1 LNLQGGRCC
10 FPDCHVRGTA
20 VSYAPRLPALTHKK
34 TALTSPDAPVAA
46 HTTAPRIIPR
56 SEHTIS
62 RSQISPNAL
71 RVLYRLRE
79 GGFQAFLV
87 GGCVRDL
94 LLGIEPK
101 DFDVATDALPED
113 VKKLF
118 RNCRLIGRRFR
129 LAHVFFGRETIEVA
143 TFRAAAAP
151 GQGDEPL
158 PDSESED
165 NESVGPETAAE
176 LEAELAA
183 ELDDD
188 ADGEEGDDLEDTVTL
203 LPDADLAA
211 DLANEAREAED
222 AEEPSH
228 DSTMVLP
235 APPPLSDYARAKSA
249 SVVSSRSEAA
259 EAAAAAASGGNEPRS
274 SAAGPAAEQGG
285 EVSAEPSSDPHY
297 LAKGTPSGGE
307 PGAATAGVS
316 AETPAARGNVSTET
330 APGAGGPYRD
340 RFEPRQGGGNRAE
353 RGRRGDR
360 RDRRDRF
367 DEETDA
373 ERVLDT
379 EGRILRDNVYGNID
393 EDVWRR
399 DFTANSLY
407 YNIADF
413 SLWDYVGGA
422 EDVAARRL
430 RLIGDPETRYR
441 EDPVRMLRAARFE
454 AKLNFTLDEATA
466 EPIPRLR
473 GLLTNVPPARLF
485 DETLKL
491 FLSGHGVRSLEVL
504 RRRGLLE
511 VLLPAT
517 AQYLDKHPGGLVE
530 KVLISGLRNT
540 DERALAG
547 KPVTPTY
554 LFALLLYG
562 PIAREIESSPPQH
575 WHELHTILEAC
586 DRAVREAQT
595 HMSIPRRFS
604 LGLREMFALQ
614 PRLEHP
620 RGRRALR
627 VLEHPRF
634 RAAFDLLLLRAE
646 HGLASPDMAK
656 WWTRIQEVSSEE
668 RARMADEM
676 NPSGG
681 PPRSGGGGGAGG
693 AGRRGPRRRRRR
705 GRGGGSSSNAN

>member
-1 LNLQGGRCC
+1 M
-10 FPDCHVRGTA
+10 A
-20 VSYAPRLPALTHKK
+20 AP
-34 TALTSPDAPVAA
+34 APV
-46 HTTAPRIIPR
+46 PRIIPR

-62 RSQISPNAL
+62 RSHISPNAL

-94 LLGIEPK
+94 LIGMEPK

-151 GQGDEPL
+151 EPGEDAL
-158 PDSESED
+158 PDAEGED
-165 NESVGPETAAE
+165 ADATPLGSAE
-176 LEAELAA
+176 DFEAEIAA

-188 ADGEEGDDLEDTVTL
+188 DAEEGDEDEEGDDLDDTVTL

-211 DLANEAREAED
+211 DIANDELEAAGRTAV
-222 AEEPSH
+222 
-228 DSTMVLP
+228 MP
-235 APPPLSDYARAKSA
+235 APPAAHVEDLLAAHADANASTLEMPAITGAPGSAPPADYAARVGREASA
-249 SVVSSRSEAA
+249 RTDSDSR
-259 EAAAAAASGGNEPRS
+259 N
-274 SAAGPAAEQGG
+274 
-285 EVSAEPSSDPHY
+285 
-297 LAKGTPSGGE
+297 
-307 PGAATAGVS
+307 
-316 AETPAARGNVSTET
+316 
-330 APGAGGPYRD
+330 AGGGGRRD
-340 RFEPRQGGGNRAE
+340 RN
-353 RGRRGDR
+353 
-360 RDRRDRF
+360 RRDRF
-367 DEETDA
+367 DEEADT

-379 EGRILRDNVYGNID
+379 HGRILRDNVYGNID

-422 EDVAARRL
+422 EDIAARRL
-430 RLIGDPETRYR
+430 KLIGDPETRFR
-441 EDPVRMLRAARFE
+441 EDPVRMLRGARFE
-454 AKLNFTLDEATA
+454 AKLNFDIDGPTA
-466 EPIPRLR
+466 DAIQQLR
-473 GLLTNVPPARLF
+473 GLLVSVPPARLF

-517 AQYLDKHPGGLVE
+517 ASYLDKHPGGLVE
-530 KVLISGLRNT
+530 KVLVAGLRNT

-562 PIAREIESSPPQH
+562 PIAREIESSPPQQ

-586 DRAVREAQT
+586 DRAVREAQK

-634 RAAFDLLLLRAE
+634 RAAYDLLLLRAD
-646 HGLASPDMAK
+646 HGLASPETAK
-656 WWTRIQEVSSEE
+656 WWTRIQEVSAEE

-676 NPSGG
+676 NPQGG
-681 PPRSGGGGGAGG
+681 PPRSGGAGPGTGA
-693 AGRRGPRRRRRR
+693 RRGPRRRRR
-705 GRGGGSSSNAN
+705 GGGGGNRRGPSTN

>member
-1 LNLQGGRCC
+1 
-10 FPDCHVRGTA
+10 
-20 VSYAPRLPALTHKK
+20 
-34 TALTSPDAPVAA
+34 
-46 HTTAPRIIPR
+46 
-56 SEHTIS
+56 
-62 RSQISPNAL
+62 L

-94 LLGIEPK
+94 LIGMEPK

-151 GQGDEPL
+151 EPGEEAL
-158 PDSESED
+158 PDPED
-165 NESVGPETAAE
+165 GEDADAEGGPETADDI
-176 LEAELAA
+176 EADLAA

-188 ADGEEGDDLEDTVTL
+188 AEDGDGEEGDDLDDTVTL

-211 DLANEAREAED
+211 DIADDAREAHER
-222 AEEPSH
+222 
-228 DSTMVLP
+228 TTVMP
-235 APPPLSDYARAKSA
+235 APPPPSDYAMSRAAGVVASRTEHLPPDATADSA
-249 SVVSSRSEAA
+249 EPADSA
-259 EAAAAAASGGNEPRS
+259 ERKPNTYEPRS
-274 SAAGPAAEQGG
+274 
-285 EVSAEPSSDPHY
+285 
-297 LAKGTPSGGE
+297 
-307 PGAATAGVS
+307 
-316 AETPAARGNVSTET
+316 
-330 APGAGGPYRD
+330 GGPD
-340 RFEPRQGGGNRAE
+340 QSG
-353 RGRRGDR
+353 GRRG
-360 RDRRDRF
+360 RRDRF
-367 DEETDA
+367 DEEADT

-379 EGRILRDNVYGNID
+379 HGRILRDNVYGNID
-393 EDVWRR
+393 DDVWRR

-422 EDVAARRL
+422 EDIAARRL
-430 RLIGDPETRYR
+430 RLIGDPETRFR

-454 AKLNFTLDEATA
+454 AKLNFEIDPATA
-466 EPIPRLR
+466 EPITRLR
-473 GLLTNVPPARLF
+473 GLLAHVPPARLF

-491 FLSGHGVRSLEVL
+491 FLNGHGVRSLEVL
-504 RRRGLLE
+504 RRRGLLD

-517 AQYLDKHPGGLVE
+517 ASYLNKHPGGLVE
-530 KVLISGLRNT
+530 KVLVEGLRNT
-540 DERALAG
+540 DERAQAG

-562 PIAREIESSPPQH
+562 PIAREIEASPPQH
-575 WHELHTILEAC
+575 WHEIHTILEAC
-586 DRAVREAQT
+586 DRAVREAYK

-634 RAAFDLLLLRAE
+634 RAAYDLLLLRAD
-646 HGLASPDMAK
+646 HGLASPEIAK
-656 WWTRIQEVSSEE
+656 WWTRIQEVSGEE

-676 NPSGG
+676 NPQGG
-681 PPRSGGGGGAGG
+681 PPRAAGAGAG
-693 AGRRGPRRRRRR
+693 TGRRGPRRRRRR
-705 GRGGGSSSNAN
+705 GPPKSN